1 MDELDITTTVFAD
14 KEFVP
19 SFHKSKKD
27 GLSSRQFKLVCFT
40 ACFLFSLGLIS
51 IEINRS
57 FGPFQLPIYIYGSDL
72 PVVTLSTGICDEEKI
87 IQYSN
92 WTRDINLLVSGTFVC
107 TILTQMNRLVVSTFR
122 EENDIGTEASFYA
135 SICVSCIAGVSC
147 MSTLWFDWGGVCRD
161 AFGVANPTVQWI
173 EWMTSVPIM
182 VFITLSMDEKVTFTF
197 IDKAL
202 IFSVFLCIFFGSLI
216 STTND
221 VALASSFLVMSF
233 TAFMSIFFM
242 NWNSRKEFIEC
253 ISGEAEL
260 YLLRSFKTEGFH
272 QRKVLMKLRKLALTN
287 CIANLFPFFPLI
299 YLARVFNVIDDNM
312 TKVAFMCVSAF
323 TKSYF
328 SSLCMDAHL
337 EVSHSSVSL
346 ITAESM
352 AHTSRREFL
361 RFVFH
366 ELRGPLNSILLGA
379 ELLSAKIFSDPE
391 ELETVSAIKQSCE
404 AMAVTFSDVTT
415 LQRIEQGAIK
425 VNSAPFSLLRLC
437 ESVSNNCRSQLEA
450 YRVTLRI
457 EVQDVLPDRLIGD
470 EVRIKQIITNLVSN
484 AICDSH
490 RRGVVLLQILIGG
503 SAEHEVSNDL
513 SAKGS
518 GKNASVDVVFCV
530 IDRGK
535 GISEKDQLKDI
546 FSPFQS
552 LKYDVS
558 SERPAF
564 SSSTR
569 SESSFNSDM
578 ESVSFE
584 GARPMRGG
592 IGLGLAICREL
603 VHLLGG
609 QITFES
615 AAGKGSRFRVIV
627 PFKVDQRQTADGSF
641 AAASLSRENPFSLF
655 SAAPVVT
662 QTDVADSNSS
672 QHSYSSERNRSVPYD
687 IYPVTAVSSNN
698 GDITLHRTTN
708 TGQELQPQTPS
719 PTDTATSDTPIIT
732 LPSAVGTET
741 VSNPNGEKTNK
752 SNQQYA
758 IKDFNVLIVDDAPSN
773 RKFLAMLLK
782 KKGVQT
788 IYFAEDG
795 VQALDMALSGSSDFD
810 IIFMDNTMP
819 NMSGKDAT
827 LELRRAGFSSIVIG
841 VTGNSMEDELD
852 DFLKAGADMVFTKPL
867 VSSALDALLRYFVHH
882 GVKLPPNHQIKLE
895 GSNIVR
901 IHCEQ

>member
-1 MDELDITTTVFAD
+1 MTTVFTD
-14 KEFVP
+14 REFVP
-19 SFHKSKKD
+19 SFQKSKKD
-27 GLSSRQFKLVCFT
+27 GLSSQQFKLVCFA
-40 ACFLFSLGLIS
+40 ACILFTLGLLL
-51 IEINRS
+51 IEANRS
-57 FGPFQLPIYIYGSDL
+57 FGPFRLPIYLYGSER
-72 PVVTLSTGICDEEKI
+72 PVITLATGICEEEKI

-92 WTRDINLLVSGTFVC
+92 WTRDINMLVSGTFIC
-107 TILTQMNRLVVSTFR
+107 TILTQINRLVVSTFR

-147 MSTLWFDWGGVCRD
+147 MSTLCFDWGGVCRD

-173 EWMTSVPIM
+173 EWMTSVPVM
-182 VFITLSMDEKVTFTF
+182 VFITLSMDEKVTFTAT
-197 IDKAL
+197 DKAL
-202 IFSVFLCIFFGSLI
+202 IFSLFLCIFFGSLI
-216 STTND
+216 STTAD
-221 VALASSFLVMSF
+221 VALATSYLAMSF
-233 TAFMSIFFM
+233 TSFLSIFFM
-242 NWNSRKEFIEC
+242 NWNSRKEFMDC

-260 YLLRSFKTEGFH
+260 HLLKSFKTEGFH

-299 YLARVFNVIDDNM
+299 YLARVFNVIDDNI

-328 SSLCMDAHL
+328 ASLCMDAHL

-415 LQRIEQGAIK
+415 LQRIEEGAIK

-490 RRGVVLLQILIGG
+490 RKGVVLLQILIGG
-503 SAEHEVSNDL
+503 LPEREVPKDVTDSENNKKDK
-513 SAKGS
+513 SE
-518 GKNASVDVVFCV
+518 VDIVFCV

-558 SERPAF
+558 SERPVF
-564 SSSTR
+564 SSSTSNR
-569 SESSFNSDM
+569 SESSFNSDV

-609 QITFES
+609 EITFES

-627 PFKVDQRQTADGSF
+627 PFKVDKSYQRQNMDGSF
-641 AAASLSRENPFSLF
+641 AAASLSREIPLSTQSPYSGPPASQADLEDRSL
-655 SAAPVVT
+655 
-662 QTDVADSNSS
+662 
-672 QHSYSSERNRSVPYD
+672 HSCSSEVESSLPYV
-687 IYPVTAVSSNN
+687 IYPVTAVCSNN
-698 GDITLHRTTN
+698 GDIMLHRAIS
-708 TGQELQPQTPS
+708 TGGEIQPQTPS
-719 PTDTATSDTPIIT
+719 PLESSVSEASVIAV
-732 LPSAVGTET
+732 PSAVGAD
-741 VSNPNGEKTNK
+741 NANK
-752 SNQQYA
+752 NMQLYA

-782 KKGVQT
+782 KKGVET

-819 NMSGKDAT
+819 KMSGKDAT

-852 DFLKAGADMVFTKPL
+852 EFLKAGADMVFTKPL
-867 VSSALDALLRYFVHH
+867 VSSALDALLRYFVQH

-895 GSNIVR
+895 GSNIIR
-901 IHCEQ
+901 IHCEE